1 MTIRFASRETRRLPR
16 GGGFSL
22 IELVAVMVVA
32 GILAGVAVVS
42 LSSTRSSRTTI
53 AARQLERDLTF
64 ARQRAVATGVR
75 CWVSFDTGANTWSVL
90 SEDSASPGRDPGAT
104 VLTDPSTHGPFVHN
118 LNANQFIGV
127 TLGTVDFDGEDWIG
141 FDWLGQPLAK
151 TSELALVAQGF
162 AQLTGGGVTRTVT
175 VEVGTG
181 HVAYTP

>member
-42 LSSTRSSRTTI
+42 LSSTRSSRTAI

-64 ARQRAVATGVR
+64 ARQRAVATGTR
-75 CWVSFDTGANTWSVL
+75 TWVSFDTGLDTWSVR
-90 SEDSASPGRDPGAT
+90 SQNPPPPGRAGAT

-162 AQLTGGGVTRTVT
+162 VQLTGGGVTKTVT
-175 VEVGTG
+175 VEAGTG